1 MPLPPS
7 FECGDAEA
15 LAAERF
21 GLAVRARVLHGY
33 ADRNF
38 RLEAEDGR
46 RWVLKIAHVDERQD
60 CLAAQDELLE
70 RLVAEGLAVPRVV
83 EDRRGRR
90 LGKVVARD
98 GREHLVRL
106 VEWLPGRLLLE
117 LPLHPEALLE
127 DLGRCVGRVALALRG
142 FDRPA
147 LHRRMRWDLAQA
159 LDVRPLAADIADD
172 ERRAWVEEEYARFE
186 EQGLARL
193 RACPPAV
200 VHGDVNDHNTA
211 RVCDPAIAAAY
222 AMLAKDD
229 PLATGAAVLRGYQR
243 EAPLGDDELSLVLDL
258 VRLRMAVSVTLSAHE
273 ARLRPGDAYL
283 DVTRSNTWRLLE
295 QLRDI
300 PRARA
305 DETFLAAIA

>member
-1 MPLPPS
+1 
-7 FECGDAEA
+7 
-15 LAAERF
+15 
-21 GLAVRARVLHGY
+21 
-33 ADRNF
+33 
-38 RLEAEDGR
+38 
-46 RWVLKIAHVDERQD
+46 VDERQD

-200 VHGDVNDHNTA
+200 VHGDVNDHNVLVAGEPLRVSGLIDFGDAVHTA